1 MNFAIAHLSR
11 RGLAAAACVLGLAV
25 PLAQASPL
33 ANFSFEGQGN
43 LLVFDAATGSGG
55 WNGEIREFSDPAAP
69 LPMPLSFAVLV
80 TFDFDAAMN
89 RLLGSFEFTQTDD
102 LDSSIFGSV
111 TGGFTDSAGSLATGG
126 QLGLDYSVLGG
137 TGRYA
142 GYSGFAL
149 SFLDFD
155 PSTSGDNYVER
166 GLIVAMP
173 EPGMAWLVM
182 TAGLVLLLVQARQR
196 RQQELKRQ
204 GRRPRLPWR
213 G

>member
-1 MNFAIAHLSR
+1 MNFSIARFSR
-11 RGLAAAACVLGLAV
+11 RALAAAACVLGLAG
-25 PLAQASPL
+25 PLAQAGTL
-33 ANFSFEGQGN
+33 AGFSFEGQGN

-69 LPMPLSFAVLV
+69 LPLSFAVLV

-102 LDSSIFGSV
+102 LDSSIFGRV
-111 TGGFTDSAGSLATGG
+111 TGGFTDPAGNMDSGG
-126 QLGLDYSVLGG
+126 QLELDYSVLGG

-142 GYSGFAL
+142 DYGGFAL
-149 SFLDFD
+149 SFLEFD
-155 PSTSGDNYVER
+155 PSASGDNYVEQ
-166 GLIVAMP
+166 GLIVAVP

-182 TAGLVLLLVQARQR
+182 TAGLLLAHTRQR

-204 GRRPRLPWR
+204 GRRPRLP
-213 G
+213 